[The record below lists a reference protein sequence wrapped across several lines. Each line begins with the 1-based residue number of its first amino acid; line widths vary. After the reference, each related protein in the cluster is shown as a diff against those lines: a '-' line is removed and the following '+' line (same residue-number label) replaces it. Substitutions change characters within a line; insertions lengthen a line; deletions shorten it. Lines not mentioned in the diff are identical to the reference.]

1 MMSAIQLAAACAMM
15 LTGVQD
21 RSAVLN
27 RCVRAQL
34 VSWSNLE
41 DLRSIPEHIERE
53 PLWRQMCAYGWA
65 YHHEAIRGMSL
76 DRLAVLG
83 NRTGGDVNIANDL
96 RAVRG
101 PGLEDPRPREALR
114 IACVWTSENRV
125 VYSQSPGSLVTV
137 GWERASLSTFLPAA
151 LSTVNPLSLP

>member
-1 MMSAIQLAAACAMM
+1 MMPAIQLAAACAMM
-15 LTGVQD
+15 HTEVQD
-21 RSAVLN
+21 RPAVLN

-34 VSWSNLE
+34 ISWSTLE
-41 DLRSIPEHIERE
+41 DLRSMPEHIERE
-53 PLWRQMCAYGWA
+53 PLWRQICAYGWA
-65 YHHEAIRGMSL
+65 YHHEPIRGMPL

-83 NRTGGDVNIANDL
+83 NQTGEDVNIVGEL
-96 RAVRG
+96 RAARG
-101 PGLEDPRPREALR
+101 AGLNDPRPREALR

-125 VYSQSPGSLVTV
+125 VYSQSPGSLITV